1 MDQKT
6 KIINFTART
15 FRVLVAVVFGY
26 TIYDLFFRN
35 ILTRKIH
42 IFLYIVTWL
51 ILSYLIIPNIT
62 KIITKIYL
70 PEYFIGRSRTSDGVL
85 GDSVN
90 LLIDGSKEDI
100 EAAFLKMGWTKSDKI
115 TLRSSLKIIKSSLL
129 HQSYP
134 TAPVSSLFLFS
145 KKQDLAFEKEIAGS
159 PKQRHHIRLWETPQD
174 YYLPGGVK
182 SDWVCAASLD
192 IGIRFSL
199 FTGQITHR
207 IDENI
212 DEERNLIANELIDHG
227 LVEERKLYT
236 HFTNPYRSRNGGGD
250 KISTDGSL
258 VYLKLRKKPNK
269 R

>member
-1 MDQKT
+1 M
-6 KIINFTART
+6 I
-15 FRVLVAVVFGY
+15 
-26 TIYDLFFRN
+26 
-35 ILTRKIH
+35 
-42 IFLYIVTWL
+42 
-51 ILSYLIIPNIT
+51 S
-62 KIITKIYL
+62 L
-70 PEYFIGRSRTSDGVL
+70 PERWTETSKHPSGKC
-85 GDSVN
+85 
-90 LLIDGSKEDI
+90 I
-100 EAAFLKMGWTKSDKI
+100 SDNF
-115 TLRSSLKIIKSSLL
+115 LRSIIKSSLL

-258 VYLKLRKKPNK
+258 VYLKLKWIFLIYHYLT
-269 R
+269 

>member
-115 TLRSSLKIIKSSLL
+115 TLRSSLKAIPLHPLALSFYFLKNKTSPLKKKLLAVLNKGIISDYGKLHKIITSLG
-129 HQSYP
+129 
-134 TAPVSSLFLFS
+134 
-145 KKQDLAFEKEIAGS
+145 E
-159 PKQRHHIRLWETPQD
+159 
-174 YYLPGGVK
+174 
-182 SDWVCAASLD
+182 
-192 IGIRFSL
+192 
-199 FTGQITHR
+199 
-207 IDENI
+207 
-212 DEERNLIANELIDHG
+212 
-227 LVEERKLYT
+227 
-236 HFTNPYRSRNGGGD
+236 
-250 KISTDGSL
+250 
-258 VYLKLRKKPNK
+258 
-269 R
+269 